1 MSFACARSV
10 RPYIVIQ
17 IFSIPIIFVYKIFV
31 SPFFISPIFIA
42 KAFASQMNKLG
53 NLVADR
59 WVDGDG
65 DGKILASAVSGEAV
79 AAITSNGLDFKAILE
94 HAKSVGG
101 PNLRKLTFHERG
113 DMLKALAQYLNEI
126 KQEFYALSTQT
137 GATRKDSWPDIDGGI
152 STMFVFSS
160 KGRREMP
167 NDHVYLDGNVEQLS
181 RNGTFIGQHI
191 CTPKLGAAIHINAF
205 NFPCWGMLEKLAPTL
220 LAGVPAIIKP
230 ASSTAYLTEL
240 MLRRIQESGILPPG
254 SVQLICG
261 GVGDLFDHLDCQD
274 TIAFTGSKTTA
285 EMLQRHPRVVSESVA
300 FTAETDSLNMSI
312 LGPDAVPGTP
322 EFDLYIQEVTREM
335 TSKAGQKCT
344 AIRRIIAPS
353 DITGEVIK
361 ALSTAL
367 GNIRI
372 GNPALKDIDMG
383 ALANQDQRKEIRDRV
398 KDLSAEADIVFG
410 GNDEFEVIDA
420 DSNKGAFFMPTLLHC
435 EKPLTAKVVHSV
447 EAFGPVSTVLPD
459 DSIDDAIQLARLGEG
474 SLAGSIIT
482 NDNKIAREL
491 ILGTAAYH
499 GRMVVINRHCAAEST
514 GHGSPLAHL
523 VHGGPGRAGGGEEMG
538 GVRGVLHY
546 MQRTAI
552 QGSPQTLSAI
562 GHRWIKGADEIDPG
576 VHPFRKTFEQLEL
589 GDTFK
594 SGLRQVTLEDINHFA
609 EFTGDNFYAHMNEEE
624 AAKNPFFEGRVAH
637 GYLIVSFA
645 AGLFVD
651 PDFGPVLANYG
662 LDELRFMKPVNH
674 GDSLKVRL
682 ACKQKTLRGDSG
694 YGEVRWDAEVTN
706 QDDEIVA
713 QYDVLTMVATDA
725 HWQSVN

>member
-1 MSFACARSV
+1 M
-10 RPYIVIQ
+10 
-17 IFSIPIIFVYKIFV
+17 
-31 SPFFISPIFIA
+31 
-42 KAFASQMNKLG
+42 KLG
-53 NLVADR
+53 NLVQDQ
-59 WVDGDG
+59 WVQGDG
-65 DGKILASAVSGEAV
+65 DGKILTSAVSGEPL
-79 AAITSNGLDFKAILE
+79 AAISSNGLDFAAMLDY
-94 HAKSVGG
+94 ARRVGG
-101 PNLRKLTFHERG
+101 SNLRKLTFHERG
-113 DMLKALAQYLNEI
+113 DMLKALAIYLNEH

-167 NDHVYLDGNVEQLS
+167 NDHVYLDGPPEWLS
-181 RNGTFIGQHI
+181 KNGTFVGQHI
-191 CTPKLGAAIHINAF
+191 CTPKLGAAVHINAY

-220 LAGVPAIIKP
+220 LAGVPAIVKP

-240 MLRRIQESGILPPG
+240 VVRRMIESGILPAG

-261 GVGDLFDHLDCQD
+261 GVGDLFDHLTCQD

-285 EMLQRHPRVVSESVA
+285 EMLQQHPRVISESVA

-312 LGPDAVPGTP
+312 LGPDATPGTP

-353 DITGEVIK
+353 AIAAEVVT
-361 ALSTAL
+361 ALSAAL
-367 GNIRI
+367 GRIRI
-372 GNPALKDIDMG
+372 GNPGNKDVDMG
-383 ALANQDQRKEIRDRV
+383 ALASQGQRDEVRQRV
-398 KDLSAEADIVFG
+398 GELSAEADVVFG
-410 GNDEFEVIDA
+410 GGDDFEVLDA
-420 DSNKGAFFMPTLLHC
+420 DRKAGAFFMPTLLHC
-435 EKPLTAKVVHSV
+435 QKPLSSRAVHAV
-447 EAFGPVSTVLPD
+447 EAFGPVSTVLPY
-459 DSIDDAIQLARLGEG
+459 DSIDEAIELAKLGEG
-474 SLAGSIIT
+474 SLAGSIIS
-482 NDNKIAREL
+482 NDNAVAREL
-491 ILGTAAYH
+491 VLGTAAYH

-538 GVRGVLHY
+538 GVRGVKHY

-552 QGSPQTLSAI
+552 QGSPETLSAI
-562 GHRWIKGADEIDPG
+562 GHRWIRGADENVSDI
-576 VHPFRKTFEQLEL
+576 HPFRKTFEQLQI
-589 GDTFK
+589 GDTLK
-594 SGLRQVTLEDINHFA
+594 SNSRVVTLDDINHFA
-609 EFTGDNFYAHMNEEE
+609 EFTGDNFYAHMDEEA

-662 LDELRFMKPVNH
+662 VDDLRFIQPVNY

-682 ACKQKTLRGDSG
+682 TCKQKTLRGDSG
-694 YGEVRWDAEVTN
+694 YGEVRWDAEISN
-706 QDDEIVA
+706 QDDEICA
-713 QYDVLTMVATDA
+713 QYDVLTMVATDK
-725 HWQSVN
+725 HWHAVS

>member
-1 MSFACARSV
+1 
-10 RPYIVIQ
+10 
-17 IFSIPIIFVYKIFV
+17 
-31 SPFFISPIFIA
+31 
-42 KAFASQMNKLG
+42 
-53 NLVADR
+53 
-59 WVDGDG
+59 
-65 DGKILASAVSGEAV
+65 
-79 AAITSNGLDFKAILE
+79 
-94 HAKSVGG
+94 
-101 PNLRKLTFHERG
+101 
-113 DMLKALAQYLNEI
+113 MLKALAIYLNEHR
-126 KQEFYALSTQT
+126 QEFYALSTQT

-167 NDHVYLDGNVEQLS
+167 NDHVYLDGGVEQLS
-181 RNGTFIGQHI
+181 REGTFVGQHI
-191 CTPKLGAAIHINAF
+191 FTPKLGAAVHINAF

-240 MLRRIQESGILPPG
+240 MVHRMIESGILPRG

-261 GVGDLFDHLDCQD
+261 GVGDLFDHLTCQD

-285 EMLQRHPRVVSESVA
+285 EMLQQHPRVVSESVA

-312 LGPDAVPGTP
+312 LGPDATPGTP
-322 EFDLYIQEVTREM
+322 EFDLYIKEVTNEM

-353 DITGEVIK
+353 AVAGDVVR

-367 GNIRI
+367 GEIRV
-372 GNPALKDIDMG
+372 GNPGIKDVDMG
-383 ALANQDQRKEIRDRV
+383 ALANHGQRDEVRERV
-398 KDLSAEADIVFG
+398 AELSAEAEVVFG
-410 GNDEFEVIDA
+410 GNDDFDVVDA
-420 DSNKGAFFMPTLLHC
+420 DADKGAFFMPTLLHC
-435 EKPLTAKVVHSV
+435 EKPLSSRAVHSV
-447 EAFGPVSTVLPD
+447 EAFGPVSTVLPY
-459 DSIDDAIQLARLGEG
+459 DSIDAAIELAKLGEG

-482 NDNKIAREL
+482 NDNAIAREL
-491 ILGTAAYH
+491 VLGTAAYH

-552 QGSPQTLSAI
+552 QGSPETLSTI
-562 GHRWIKGADEIDPG
+562 GHRWVRGAEQKDPG
-576 VHPFRKTFEQLEL
+576 VHPFRKTFEQLEI

-594 SGLRQVTLEDINHFA
+594 SEPREVTLEDIDHFA
-609 EFTGDNFYAHMNEEE
+609 EFTGDTFYAHMNEEE
-624 AAKNPFFEGRVAH
+624 AARNPFFEGRVAH

-662 LDELRFMKPVNH
+662 VDDLRFIQPVNY
-674 GDSLKVRL
+674 GDALKVRL
-682 ACKQKTLRGDSG
+682 TCKQKTLRGDSG

-706 QDDEIVA
+706 QNDEICA

-725 HWQSVN
+725 HWESVR